1 MQIRFSEFD
10 PARLFRYV
18 LSRLVEPHA
27 AEADTSKERIS
38 AGEAAS
44 ASRSPNSTSS
54 GSGLEEILKTTQRR
68 WPSRYY

>member
-27 AEADTSKERIS
+27 AEADTSKSALAKRRPPPEARIPPRL
-38 AGEAAS
+38 AVV
-44 ASRSPNSTSS
+44 
-54 GSGLEEILKTTQRR
+54 LKKILKTTQRR